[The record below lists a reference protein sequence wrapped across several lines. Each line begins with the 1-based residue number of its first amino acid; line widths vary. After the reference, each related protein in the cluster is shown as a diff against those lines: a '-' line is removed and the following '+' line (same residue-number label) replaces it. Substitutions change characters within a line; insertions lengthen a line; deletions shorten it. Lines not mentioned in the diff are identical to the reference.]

1 MVAFGT
7 GEFKI
12 GISKNRQSRE
22 HAPLVQ
28 TLAVKQ
34 LSVACKWSSID
45 VFVSCER
52 MVAQMMAELSNYI
65 KKVGYNPKSVVFMPI
80 SRFNDDNILEPF
92 ASMPRFRG

>member
-12 GISKNRQSRE
+12 GISVNGQSRE
-22 HAPLVQ
+22 HATLVQ

-34 LSVACKWSSID
+34 LSWSSID